1 MRSEL
6 ASDNSL
12 PASRLNQIV
21 EVCDQFEAAWRAG
34 TPRTIEDDLQGVE
47 EDLRPH
53 LLGALLALEVELRQ
67 QRGERPTVE
76 EYLARFPGSDDLVRA
91 AEALARLGRDA

>member
-6 ASDNSL
+6 ASGNSL

-21 EVCDQFEAAWRAG
+21 GVCDRFEAAWRAG
-34 TPRTIEDDLQGVE
+34 TPHAIEDDLQGVT

-53 LLGALLALEVELRQ
+53 LLGALLGLGAGPGKILPIL
-67 QRGERPTVE
+67 TV
-76 EYLARFPGSDDLVRA
+76 PDG
-91 AEALARLGRDA
+91 DAVGG